1 VLAAASHGVFRLRG
15 LLPYPL
21 PPVRQPG
28 TRTIAQDLHAAGSA
42 HRRKLPANPAHH
54 PARGLARSPRIV
66 QIPSDR
72 VTRGKSRM
80 PGSQGGQ
87 GSGVGKVHGRGGRA
101 IRHGGI
107 FNIYQCCCDKFS
119 YRNSN
124 MAIET
129 RSKPIAGDQQ
139 AGHPL
144 PMPAVESE
152 PSEMSVHAQSS
163 GARNAVCLNKRPG
176 QSKRS
181 GLPQPLS
188 PMRRGEIKHWTQR
201 HDPRGVQHPM
211 AFIVVPLMCRKST
224 VPAMP
229 GRW

>member
-1 VLAAASHGVFRLRG
+1 MSQARRASTAAGASHRPISSEIAGAGGGKPRSVSIAWSAS
-15 LLPYPL
+15 YPL

-107 FNIYQCCCDKFS
+107 LTF
-119 YRNSN
+119 
-124 MAIET
+124 T
-129 RSKPIAGDQQ
+129 
-139 AGHPL
+139 
-144 PMPAVESE
+144 
-152 PSEMSVHAQSS
+152 
-163 GARNAVCLNKRPG
+163 NAVAISFLIAIATW
-176 QSKRS
+176 QSKLVANQLRETS
-181 GLPQPLS
+181 RPATHCQCRPSNLS
-188 PMRRGEIKHWTQR
+188 HQK
-201 HDPRGVQHPM
+201 
-211 AFIVVPLMCRKST
+211 
-224 VPAMP
+224 
-229 GRW
+229 